1 MRYILVSI
9 FLGYR
14 HISSRGSAVQSP
26 HRWGARSCSRGCLW
40 WPGGSRGA
48 AAGTAAGSRR
58 SARRRRGEQPAQQ
71 AEFYVTITTVLQC
84 CSNISGNMSQPPQIY
99 VAMCVNVLLQLQGE
113 LINFCVV
120 STHVTLGD
128 KSDKA
133 TKIACNQIFY
143 LKVCIETLLVGYFRE
158 SILCFDK
165 NSLDDVSFTVQKGCN
180 VFCIKGCKKF

>member
-1 MRYILVSI
+1 MFWFLFCLVIGTSV
-9 FLGYR
+9 
-14 HISSRGSAVQSP
+14 SRVQSP
-26 HRWGARSCSRGCLW
+26 HRWGARSCSRGCLG

-48 AAGTAAGSRR
+48 GAGTAAGSRR

-71 AEFYVTITTVLQC
+71 AWSYVTIMQC

-128 KSDKA
+128 KA
-133 TKIACNQIFY
+133 TKIASYIIYC
-143 LKVCIETLLVGYFRE
+143 LKVFIETLLVSYFRG
-158 SILCFDK
+158 SILEVYSALTKIPLMMLVLLCRKAAMYF
-165 NSLDDVSFTVQKGCN
+165 V
-180 VFCIKGCKKF
+180 